1 MGAIEIDPPGL
12 AAKVAVAAR
21 ERGVMPRALVS
32 SVAVSPPLTIQQP
45 ELELIGSTLRDALD
59 DVLERDTQAAPHSR
73 AASSAAR
80 STTAR

>member
-59 DVLERDTQAAPHSR
+59 AVLEQAAPHNG